1 VLRLLAFLYFLL
13 LARPALAHH
22 TEVSTGSYIVTG
34 SRAHGTLSLPAAPAL
49 LPYGFPVRV
58 RDTAGDCAV
67 STRHVVEGP
76 ESVRIEWTA
85 QCSRMIVSIDL
96 PWLTFISGMKHIAS
110 VTAGGS
116 TDISVLERPNTAVF
130 ASHARPEALALVKI
144 GLLHIVLGWDHVLFL
159 LGLLLMRSQTTK
171 RRLLLTLTAFTLGHS
186 VSLLLARTGPS
197 WVSVRFVE
205 TGIALSIALAG
216 AFAAVTRDEPGE
228 ARLRPFDAARGLLV
242 MLLGALHGLG
252 FARGL
257 AEVLQEKTLGAVL
270 AFNIG
275 IELGQLAAS
284 LTFLACL
291 WMADSAPQ
299 FRKDG
304 RAFLGWLLLLIG
316 LSAAANR
323 ILTA

>member
-1 VLRLLAFLYFLL
+1 VLRLLAFLCFLL
-13 LARPALAHH
+13 LAKPALAHH
-22 TEVSTGSYIVTG
+22 TEVSSGSYIVTG
-34 SRAHGTLSLPAAPAL
+34 SRAHGTLTLPAAPAL
-49 LPYGFPVRV
+49 LPFGFPVRV

-67 STRHVVEGP
+67 STRHVAEGP

-85 QCSRMIVSIDL
+85 QCSRTIVLVDL
-96 PWLTFISGMKHIAS
+96 PWLSPGMKHIAS
-110 VTAGGS
+110 VTAGG
-116 TDISVLERPNTAVF
+116 TAEIHVLERPNTAVF
-130 ASHARPEALALVKI
+130 ASHARPEALALVQV
-144 GLLHIVLGWDHVLFL
+144 GLLHIVLGWDHMLFL

-186 VSLLLARTGPS
+186 ISLLLARSYAS

-216 AFAAVTRDEPGE
+216 ALAAITRDEPRD
-228 ARLRPFDAARGLLV
+228 ARLRPFDGARGLLV

-257 AEVLQEKTLGAVL
+257 AEVLQEKTLSAVL

-291 WMADSAPQ
+291 WMADAAPRFQ
-299 FRKDG
+299 KDG

-316 LSAAANR
+316 LATAAHR
-323 ILTA
+323 IIAS

>member
-1 VLRLLAFLYFLL
+1 VLRLLAFLCFLL
-13 LARPALAHH
+13 LAKPALAHH
-22 TEVSTGSYIVTG
+22 AEVSSGSYVVTG
-34 SRAHGTLSLPAAPAL
+34 SRAHGTLTLPAAPAL

-76 ESVRIEWTA
+76 ESVRLEWTA
-85 QCSRMIVSIDL
+85 QCSRMIVLIDL
-96 PWLTFISGMKHIAS
+96 PWLIPGMKHIAS

-116 TDISVLERPNTAVF
+116 AELRVLEGPNTAVF
-130 ASHARPEALALVKI
+130 AAHTRPEALALVKT

-171 RRLLLTLTAFTLGHS
+171 RRLLLTLTAFTLGHAI
-186 VSLLLARTGPS
+186 SLLLARTGPS
-197 WVSVRFVE
+197 WASVRIVE

-216 AFAAVTRDEPGE
+216 ALAALTRDQPGE

-316 LSAAANR
+316 LAAAANR
-323 ILTA
+323 IMTA